1 MLTLH
6 RFMGPGL
13 SVLSGAPRSLAR
25 SSRPCSG
32 ARTSPSISKITRLA
46 LAISATLT
54 GAVWHVES
62 ARAQQAYPA
71 RPITM
76 IVPFAAGG
84 TVDVVG
90 RVVGDAMSRNLGQQV
105 IVENVIGAGGTTA
118 AIRAA
123 PDGYTVMLGH
133 MGTHGAMAAL
143 NPHLA
148 YNPSVDFAPI
158 GLLTGSPV
166 FLVVNKETHA
176 NTLAE
181 FIEFETKRG
190 AEGTMAHAGF
200 GSVSHVSCELLNS
213 ITGLK
218 PKLVA
223 FQGSDPAIK
232 ALASGKVDYMCDQAV
247 SVVPQ
252 AKMNSVRVL
261 AIASPRRN
269 PALPDVPTARE
280 AGLPAFDVIAWTAL
294 FAPRDTPE
302 PIVTRLN
309 EALNKALDDPSVRK
323 RLMDLGSEIPEPDAR
338 RPQVLAATVK
348 AEVAKWLPF
357 FSHEGEVR

>member
-1 MLTLH
+1 M
-6 RFMGPGL
+6 
-13 SVLSGAPRSLAR
+13 
-25 SSRPCSG
+25 
-32 ARTSPSISKITRLA
+32 
-46 LAISATLT
+46 
-54 GAVWHVES
+54 
-62 ARAQQAYPA
+62 
-71 RPITM
+71 
-76 IVPFAAGG
+76 
-84 TVDVVG
+84 
-90 RVVGDAMSRNLGQQV
+90 
-105 IVENVIGAGGTTA
+105 
-118 AIRAA
+118 
-123 PDGYTVMLGH
+123 
-133 MGTHGAMAAL
+133 
-143 NPHLA
+143 
-148 YNPSVDFAPI
+148 
-158 GLLTGSPV
+158 
-166 FLVVNKETHA
+166 VNKETHA